1 MQPDKLARSFVLGLS
16 GVVGAYVV
24 QFLASADL
32 GPYLTPLVAAMTP
45 VAVNYVRMLWS
56 KWFPAETAGQTV
68 ILSPDQLRELLLSDR
83 SIVIKDLQQKLT
95 PQTADDP
102 AIVL

>member
-1 MQPDKLARSFVLGLS
+1 MQTDKLARSFVLGLS

-45 VAVNYVRMLWS
+45 VAVNYFRMQWE
-56 KWFPAETAGQTV
+56 KWFPADSANQTV
-68 ILSPDQLRELLLSDR
+68 LTTEDLRALLLADR
-83 SIVIKDLQQKLT
+83 SFVLKDLQIQ
-95 PQTADDP
+95 P
-102 AIVL
+102 AAEKASEAVIVQ